1 MSLRGDLLPGLAAA
15 HAFRRLGHDVR
26 AASGAFVNSLD
37 QQPSAVIGEGESET
51 TAELDAAHDEREV
64 IDVVPDEFDLA
75 LVPND
80 HRAGASRRV
89 YVDALKVTRRKL
101 VVINLHSEPGYRRI
115 K

>member
-1 MSLRGDLLPGLAAA
+1 
-15 HAFRRLGHDVR
+15 
-26 AASGAFVNSLD
+26 
-37 QQPSAVIGEGESET
+37 
-51 TAELDAAHDEREV
+51 V

-80 HRAGASRRV
+80 HRAAASRRV